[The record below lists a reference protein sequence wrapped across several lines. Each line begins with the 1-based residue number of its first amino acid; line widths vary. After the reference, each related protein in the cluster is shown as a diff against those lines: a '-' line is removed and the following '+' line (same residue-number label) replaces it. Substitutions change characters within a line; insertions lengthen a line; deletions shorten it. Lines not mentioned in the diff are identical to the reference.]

1 MKYYGCAT
9 PSLDEDEK
17 SYPIFDDYVE
27 NTFLIW
33 LHTNWFDNIF
43 DEIFDSLI
51 NEYHNKNVNL
61 LKV

>member
-1 MKYYGCAT
+1 MHT
-9 PSLDEDEK
+9 PSLDGVEK
-17 SYPIFDDYVE
+17 SYPVFDDYVE

-33 LHTNWFDNIF
+33 LHTNRLNNIF

-51 NEYHNKNVNL
+51 NEYQNKNVNI